1 MEPLAECLQ
10 QRYLPIFIR
19 LAVFNIMDLELIER
33 LLEIV
38 AQSGM
43 AEVEVEQDDFKMVVR
58 AHPAT
63 APSAVPAVI
72 AMAQPVA
79 AAAVVEAHA
88 PVVAVPDAVGGDGV
102 APDVGGT
109 VIQAPI
115 VGTFYAA
122 PGPDAEPFVKVGDRV
137 EVGTVLC
144 IIEAM
149 KLMNEIES
157 EHAGVV
163 KQILA
168 ENAQPVEYD
177 QPLFIIEEA

>member
-1 MEPLAECLQ
+1 
-10 QRYLPIFIR
+10 
-19 LAVFNIMDLELIER
+19 MDLELIER

-58 AHPAT
+58 AHPMA
-63 APSAVPAVI
+63 APSAAPPLV
-72 AMAQPVA
+72 AMAPPVA
-79 AAAVVEAHA
+79 APAFVAEVPAPTVAA
-88 PVVAVPDAVGGDGV
+88 PVAVGGDGAAV
-102 APDVGGT
+102 DTGGT
-109 VIQAPI
+109 VVQAPI

-122 PGPDAEPFVKVGDRV
+122 AGPDADPFVKVGDHV
-137 EVGTVLC
+137 EVGSVLC

-177 QPLFIIEEA
+177 QPLFVIDED

>member
-1 MEPLAECLQ
+1 
-10 QRYLPIFIR
+10 
-19 LAVFNIMDLELIER
+19 MDLELIER

-58 AHPAT
+58 AHPTT
-63 APSAVPAVI
+63 APSAAPPIV
-72 AMAQPVA
+72 AMAHPVA
-79 AAAVVEAHA
+79 AAAAVEATA
-88 PVVAVPDAVGGDGV
+88 QAVAVPEAVGGDGAV
-102 APDVGGT
+102 PDAGGT

-115 VGTFYAA
+115 VGTFYEA
-122 PGPDAEPFVKVGDRV
+122 PGPDAAPFVKVGDLV

-177 QPLFIIEEA
+177 QPLFVIDEA